1 MVAFAT
7 WMASA
12 YMNLPGKGRRADPD
26 VGSDRDADLSRHKHR
41 LYPACG
47 SGKRLMMMRQND
59 VSAGPVPELG
69 HGASVIASW
78 DSERNELVHDDA

>member
-7 WMASA
+7 WVASA
-12 YMNLPGKGRRADPD
+12 YMNLPGKGRRTTRVWAAIETLTYRGINTRYTLPMGVVITDD
-26 VGSDRDADLSRHKHR
+26 DAAERR
-41 LYPACG
+41 G
-47 SGKRLMMMRQND
+47 R
-59 VSAGPVPELG
+59 SAGARAG

>member
-1 MVAFAT
+1 MVAFAISVT
-7 WMASA
+7 NA

-26 VGSDRDADLSRHKHR
+26 VGSDRDADLSRYKR
-41 LYPACG
+41 PLYLAYG
-47 SGKRLMMMRQND
+47 SGERLIMMRQND
-59 VSAGPVPELG
+59 VGAGPAPELG